1 MTDGGDPTRAGR
13 RSRSGRRRFV
23 PPYRPMRATLS
34 PAGDDRPA
42 RNDRAVPTGVVV
54 QSGGA
59 ANTGGTADDGSMT
72 DAAPSADTTVR
83 DGTSPAVRFGVS
95 GHFERAP
102 AESAPLN
109 RMTLDPTAPRPAA
122 LGRAAS
128 DAAASDVAAS
138 DVAASD
144 VAASDL
150 AASDR
155 SAVGPAGSTGA
166 ATAVGVIAVARSRR
180 PVVPAPRRGTR
191 RGVVV
196 RQPGRISRLLGR
208 LAVRAADAASRFGA
222 RRLGVRAPETAGR
235 FATNPTDGVGPGPR
249 ISESELRELVAA
261 NVVIDGGQRQII
273 AEVLAAGVRHVRE
286 VMVPR
291 TDAIFVAAGDPV
303 AVALDRVLAS
313 RHSRFPVIDGTHD
326 DVIGVIQV
334 WDLLLAD
341 ATDGLTV
348 GGLARPVHHIPGSKR
363 VLAALSD
370 MRREGH
376 HLAVVVDEYGGTAGI
391 VTLEDL
397 VEELVGEVHADGI
410 ETEADETGTD
420 AFPAMD
426 GRTNLNDFAERC
438 GFVLPPGPYETVGGF
453 VMARLGRLPHPG
465 DEVTVGAWRLVVT
478 ECEGRRVSRVSVRPM
493 AS

>member
-1 MTDGGDPTRAGR
+1 MPGREPNMPDRGEPPRVGR

-34 PAGDDRPA
+34 A
-42 RNDRAVPTGVVV
+42 TG
-54 QSGGA
+54 GGA
-59 ANTGGTADDGSMT
+59 AHGSNDRTSARGGPNAPADLRHAIPRGGAISDRGIAELATQDEATQGEATADATPRHGGTG
-72 DAAPSADTTVR
+72 DAATGQVARTGVATV
-83 DGTSPAVRFGVS
+83 SV
-95 GHFERAP
+95 
-102 AESAPLN
+102 
-109 RMTLDPTAPRPAA
+109 
-122 LGRAAS
+122 
-128 DAAASDVAAS
+128 
-138 DVAASD
+138 
-144 VAASDL
+144 
-150 AASDR
+150 
-155 SAVGPAGSTGA
+155 
-166 ATAVGVIAVARSRR
+166 AVARARR
-180 PVVPAPRRGTR
+180 PFVPAPRRGVR

-196 RQPGRISRLLGR
+196 RQPGPMSRLLGR

-222 RRLGVRAPETAGR
+222 RRLGVRASDAPGR
-235 FATNPTDGVGPGPR
+235 FGTTPAAGTGPGPR

-261 NVVIDGGQRQII
+261 NVVIDVGQRQII

-291 TDAIFVAAGDPV
+291 TDAIFVAAGDPI
-303 AVALDRVLAS
+303 AVALDRVLTS

-326 DVIGVIQV
+326 DVIGVVQV

-341 ATDGLTV
+341 AADAMTV
-348 GGLARPVHHIPGSKR
+348 GPLARPVHHIPGSKR

-376 HLAVVVDEYGGTAGI
+376 HMAVVVDEYGGTAGI

-397 VEELVGEVHADGI
+397 VEELVGEVHTDGI
-410 ETEADETGTD
+410 EADADVTAAGVFTGI
-420 AFPAMD
+420 D

-478 ECEGRRVSRVSVRPM
+478 ECEGRRVSRVSVRLV
-493 AS
+493 AG

>member
-1 MTDGGDPTRAGR
+1 
-13 RSRSGRRRFV
+13 
-23 PPYRPMRATLS
+23 MRATLS
-34 PAGDDRPA
+34 A
-42 RNDRAVPTGVVV
+42 TG
-54 QSGGA
+54 GGA
-59 ANTGGTADDGSMT
+59 TRGGTAGNDSTSIGGGPN
-72 DAAPSADTTVR
+72 APADLQHST
-83 DGTSPAVRFGVS
+83 
-95 GHFERAP
+95 AP
-102 AESAPLN
+102 AE
-109 RMTLDPTAPRPAA
+109 AA
-122 LGRAAS
+122 GDQAAGDRATGDQVTGDQATG
-128 DAAASDVAAS
+128 DQGT
-138 DVAASD
+138 
-144 VAASDL
+144 
-150 AASDR
+150 DR
-155 SAVGPAGSTGA
+155 AGA
-166 ATAVGVIAVARSRR
+166 ATAAVAVVVARPRR
-180 PVVPAPRRGTR
+180 PFVPAPRRGTR

-222 RRLGVRAPETAGR
+222 RRLGVRTSDTSGR
-235 FATNPTDGVGPGPR
+235 FATSPAPGIGPGPR

-303 AVALDRVLAS
+303 AVALDRVLTS

-326 DVIGVIQV
+326 DVIGVVQV
-334 WDLLLAD
+334 WDLLLAN
-341 ATDGLTV
+341 AVDGMTV
-348 GGLARPVHHIPGSKR
+348 AALARPVHHIPGSKR

-397 VEELVGEVHADGI
+397 VEELVGEVHTDGI
-410 ETEADETGTD
+410 EAEADVTAGGVF
-420 AFPAMD
+420 AGID

-465 DEVTVGAWRLVVT
+465 DEIAVGAWRLVVT
-478 ECEGRRVSRVSVRPM
+478 ECEGRRVSRVSVRP
-493 AS
+493 AA

>member
-1 MTDGGDPTRAGR
+1 MFDGGEPKMSEGGEPNMPGGAEPHRAGR
-13 RSRSGRRRFV
+13 RSRAGRRRFV

-34 PAGDDRPA
+34 ATRGDTTDGDTTDRGTAEGGIA
-42 RNDRAVPTGVVV
+42 RNGGTVTGGRPSAPLDSGPSATRGAAIGNATTDRADRTGVV
-54 QSGGA
+54 
-59 ANTGGTADDGSMT
+59 T
-72 DAAPSADTTVR
+72 DT
-83 DGTSPAVRFGVS
+83 
-95 GHFERAP
+95 
-102 AESAPLN
+102 
-109 RMTLDPTAPRPAA
+109 AA
-122 LGRAAS
+122 LA
-128 DAAASDVAAS
+128 
-138 DVAASD
+138 
-144 VAASDL
+144 
-150 AASDR
+150 
-155 SAVGPAGSTGA
+155 PW
-166 ATAVGVIAVARSRR
+166 RR
-180 PVVPAPRRGTR
+180 PFVPAPRRGIR

-208 LAVRAADAASRFGA
+208 FAVRAADAASRFGA
-222 RRLGVRAPETAGR
+222 RRLGVRASDSADRFGTPPAAG
-235 FATNPTDGVGPGPR
+235 TGPGPR

-261 NVVIDGGQRQII
+261 NVVIDVGQRQII

-291 TDAIFVAAGDPV
+291 TDAIFVATGDAV
-303 AVALDRVLAS
+303 AVALDRVLTS

-326 DVIGVIQV
+326 DVIGVVQV

-341 ATDGLTV
+341 AADGLTV
-348 GGLARPVHHIPGSKR
+348 GALARPVHHIPGSKR

-397 VEELVGEVHADGI
+397 VEELVGEVHTDGI
-410 ETEADETGTD
+410 EDDADVTAGGALTGI
-420 AFPAMD
+420 D

-465 DEVTVGAWRLVVT
+465 DEVIVGPWRLVVT
-478 ECEGRRVSRVSVRPM
+478 ECEGRRVSRVSVRST
-493 AS
+493 AG

>member
-1 MTDGGDPTRAGR
+1 MSEGAEPKMSDGAEPKMSDGVESMRAGR

-23 PPYRPMRATLS
+23 PPYRPMRATLG
-34 PAGDDRPA
+34 ATGD
-42 RNDRAVPTGVVV
+42 
-54 QSGGA
+54 GA
-59 ANTGGTADDGSMT
+59 THGGTAGNDSASTSDG
-72 DAAPSADTTVR
+72 PN
-83 DGTSPAVRFGVS
+83 
-95 GHFERAP
+95 AP
-102 AESAPLN
+102 ADL
-109 RMTLDPTAPRPAA
+109 RH
-122 LGRAAS
+122 
-128 DAAASDVAAS
+128 AAAQPEVAGDKAT
-138 DVAASD
+138 
-144 VAASDL
+144 
-150 AASDR
+150 DR
-155 SAVGPAGSTGA
+155 AGA
-166 ATAVGVIAVARSRR
+166 ATAAVAVAVAPPRR
-180 PVVPAPRRGTR
+180 PFVPAPRRGKR

-222 RRLGVRAPETAGR
+222 RRLGVRASDTGR
-235 FATNPTDGVGPGPR
+235 FATSPAAGIGPGPR

-291 TDAIFVAAGDPV
+291 TDAIFVAAGDAV
-303 AVALDRVLAS
+303 AVALDRVLTS

-326 DVIGVIQV
+326 DVIGVVQV

-348 GGLARPVHHIPGSKR
+348 GALARPVHHIPGSKR

-397 VEELVGEVHADGI
+397 VEELVGEVHTDGI
-410 ETEADETGTD
+410 EADADVTAAGVFTGI
-420 AFPAMD
+420 D

-478 ECEGRRVSRVSVRPM
+478 ECEGRRVSRVSVRPT
-493 AS
+493 AG

>member
-1 MTDGGDPTRAGR
+1 
-13 RSRSGRRRFV
+13 
-23 PPYRPMRATLS
+23 MRATLS
-34 PAGDDRPA
+34 PAGDDGPVG
-42 RNDRAVPTGVVV
+42 NDRAIPTGVVV

-59 ANTGGTADDGSMT
+59 ANTGNIADDGAMT
-72 DAAPSADTTVR
+72 DGALGGTTDR
-83 DGTSPAVRFGVS
+83 DGTSPAVRNSVP
-95 GHFERAP
+95 GHFEGAP
-102 AESAPLN
+102 AELAALN
-109 RMTLDPTAPRPAA
+109 RTTLDRMAPAA
-122 LGRAAS
+122 SHHAASHSGAWDGAAS
-128 DAAASDVAAS
+128 DGAASDEAAS
-138 DVAASD
+138 DGAAPGAAAPGGAASARSD
-144 VAASDL
+144 VGRAS
-150 AASDR
+150 
-155 SAVGPAGSTGA
+155 GTGA
-166 ATAVGVIAVARSRR
+166 ATAAAVIAAARSRR

-235 FATNPTDGVGPGPR
+235 FATNPTDGVGLGPR

-334 WDLLLAD
+334 WDLLLAE

-397 VEELVGEVHADGI
+397 VEELVGEVHTDGI
-410 ETEADETGTD
+410 EAEADEIGTD
-420 AFPAMD
+420 AFTAMD

>member
-1 MTDGGDPTRAGR
+1 MSDGVESKMSDGVEPMRAGR
-13 RSRSGRRRFV
+13 RSRAGRRRFV
-23 PPYRPMRATLS
+23 PPYRPMRATLG
-34 PAGDDRPA
+34 A
-42 RNDRAVPTGVVV
+42 TG
-54 QSGGA
+54 GGA
-59 ANTGGTADDGSMT
+59 TYGGTASND
-72 DAAPSADTTVR
+72 SA
-83 DGTSPAVRFGVS
+83 SIS
-95 GHFERAP
+95 GGPNAP
-102 AESAPLN
+102 ADLQHSTVQAE
-109 RMTLDPTAPRPAA
+109 AA
-122 LGRAAS
+122 GKRAT
-128 DAAASDVAAS
+128 
-138 DVAASD
+138 
-144 VAASDL
+144 
-150 AASDR
+150 DR
-155 SAVGPAGSTGA
+155 AGA
-166 ATAVGVIAVARSRR
+166 ATAAVAVVVARPRR
-180 PVVPAPRRGTR
+180 PFVPAPRRGTR

-222 RRLGVRAPETAGR
+222 RHLGVRASDTSVRYATSPAAGI
-235 FATNPTDGVGPGPR
+235 GPGPR

-303 AVALDRVLAS
+303 AVALDRVLTS

-326 DVIGVIQV
+326 DVIGVVQV

-341 ATDGLTV
+341 ARDGLTV
-348 GGLARPVHHIPGSKR
+348 GALARPVHHIPGSKR

-410 ETEADETGTD
+410 EADADVTAGGAFTGI
-420 AFPAMD
+420 D

-453 VMARLGRLPHPG
+453 VMARLGRLPYPG
-465 DEVTVGAWRLVVT
+465 DEVIVGAWRLVVT
-478 ECEGRRVSRVSVRPM
+478 ECEGRRVSRVSVRPT
-493 AS
+493 AG

>member
-1 MTDGGDPTRAGR
+1 MAGSELNVPERGEPSRAGR

-34 PAGDDRPA
+34 A
-42 RNDRAVPTGVVV
+42 TG
-54 QSGGA
+54 GGA
-59 ANTGGTADDGSMT
+59 IAELAIHDEATADAT
-72 DAAPSADTTVR
+72 R
-83 DGTSPAVRFGVS
+83 DGGV
-95 GHFERAP
+95 G
-102 AESAPLN
+102 
-109 RMTLDPTAPRPAA
+109 
-122 LGRAAS
+122 
-128 DAAASDVAAS
+128 DVAAGQVTRTG
-138 DVAASD
+138 VAT
-144 VAASDL
+144 VP
-150 AASDR
+150 
-155 SAVGPAGSTGA
+155 V
-166 ATAVGVIAVARSRR
+166 AVARARR
-180 PVVPAPRRGTR
+180 PFVPAPRRGTR

-196 RQPGRISRLLGR
+196 RQPGRMSRLLGR

-222 RRLGVRAPETAGR
+222 RRLGVRASDAPGR
-235 FATNPTDGVGPGPR
+235 FGTTAAPATGPGPR

-261 NVVIDGGQRQII
+261 NVVIDVGQRQII

-291 TDAIFVAAGDPV
+291 TDAIFVAAGDPI
-303 AVALDRVLAS
+303 AVALDRVLTS

-326 DVIGVIQV
+326 DVIGVVQV

-341 ATDGLTV
+341 AAAGMTV

-376 HLAVVVDEYGGTAGI
+376 HMAVVVDEYGGTAGI

-397 VEELVGEVHADGI
+397 VEELVGEVHTNGI
-410 ETEADETGTD
+410 EADADLTAGGVFTGI
-420 AFPAMD
+420 D

-438 GFVLPPGPYETVGGF
+438 GIVLPPGPYETVGGF

-465 DEVTVGAWRLVVT
+465 DEVAVGPWRIVVT
-478 ECEGRRVSRVSVRPM
+478 ECEGRRVSRVSVRPV

>member
-1 MTDGGDPTRAGR
+1 MPDGTDSKMPDGTDPQRAGR
-13 RSRSGRRRFV
+13 RSRAGRRRFV

-34 PAGDDRPA
+34 ATQGEAINGSTADNGGMSMSSGPSSPAGPRQSITHAEATQTRAKATGAAA
-42 RNDRAVPTGVVV
+42 RG
-54 QSGGA
+54 GGA
-59 ANTGGTADDGSMT
+59 AGDATTGDATTGDATTGDATTG
-72 DAAPSADTTVR
+72 DAAT
-83 DGTSPAVRFGVS
+83 
-95 GHFERAP
+95 GHA
-102 AESAPLN
+102 
-109 RMTLDPTAPRPAA
+109 
-122 LGRAAS
+122 
-128 DAAASDVAAS
+128 
-138 DVAASD
+138 
-144 VAASDL
+144 
-150 AASDR
+150 DR
-155 SAVGPAGSTGA
+155 SGATSGAV
-166 ATAVGVIAVARSRR
+166 AVARLRR
-180 PVVPAPRRGTR
+180 PFVPAPRRGIR

-222 RRLGVRAPETAGR
+222 RRLGVRASDASGR
-235 FATNPTDGVGPGPR
+235 FGTPPPPGAGPGPR

-291 TDAIFVAAGDPV
+291 TDAIFVAASD
-303 AVALDRVLAS
+303 AVPRALDRVLTS

-326 DVIGVIQV
+326 DVVGVVQV

-348 GGLARPVHHIPGSKR
+348 GALARPVHHIPGSKR

-397 VEELVGEVHADGI
+397 VEELVGEVHTDGI
-410 ETEADETGTD
+410 EAGADETAGGALTGI
-420 AFPAMD
+420 D

-438 GFVLPPGPYETVGGF
+438 GLVLPSGPYETVGGF

-478 ECEGRRVSRVSVRPM
+478 ECEGRRVSRVSVRAP
-493 AS
+493 AA